1 MNNTAYISV
10 EVSKN
15 TPENRTS
22 PVYVQEKGKLSL
34 NDILSEKPADFNGQI
49 DISWLHNALNLK
61 AAEIKYAPWDA
72 VYMPKGL
79 WISSAYGGNTI
90 IAAAADGKICLSYN
104 YGADWEEKQIN
115 NKLTAITY
123 GSGIF
128 ILLSNTGKCFKSTDN
143 GNLWEETR

>member
-61 AAEIKYAPWDA
+61 AA
-72 VYMPKGL
+72 
-79 WISSAYGGNTI
+79 
-90 IAAAADGKICLSYN
+90 
-104 YGADWEEKQIN
+104 
-115 NKLTAITY
+115 
-123 GSGIF
+123 
-128 ILLSNTGKCFKSTDN
+128 
-143 GNLWEETR
+143 

>member
-61 AAEIKYAPWDA
+61 ICTMGRSIYAKRIMDIFC
-72 VYMPKGL
+72 L
-79 WISSAYGGNTI
+79 W
-90 IAAAADGKICLSYN
+90 
-104 YGADWEEKQIN
+104 
-115 NKLTAITY
+115 
-123 GSGIF
+123 
-128 ILLSNTGKCFKSTDN
+128 
-143 GNLWEETR
+143 R